1 RRRVRKGRSLKNPI
15 VVRNRQKIAA
25 SRIKNKMKI
34 LRIESNIES
43 QRSAVNKKGILK
55 NTNKIIFI
63 LFIFFMLVLPL
74 ALIPMMRN
82 SSTIPSE
89 RNLRTSA
96 EEGYAVDYHY
106 EEWIVNNNFA
116 TSSNWDPYE
125 EVDTSDV
132 SAEITGGAGNLNI
145 DGSIGTFNNISGTPQ
160 DGDWTPVNNSDVK
173 LDPTN
178 YGIDTYGC
186 WVYHY
191 WSDPN
196 DPGQLTSI
204 HWDRNISL
212 GVDMSDYNI
221 TSVSLSAIVNASA
234 EATGTWG
241 IESKYEGTTDPG
253 RPRAGDY
260 VRFYVLISDIYKN
273 EQNEVSH
280 YLTSEEDLGND
291 TNVITEISHTLMHN
305 LDEEVILYH
314 MKSVLNADPAHSTFT
329 LTLGMYIVCEDD
341 FSMDHDRFNYLRIN
355 QCNFSFTYERLID
368 QTTSMSWRQDGPTF
382 SSVKFNATNNISIV
396 SANLNFEFKI
406 SEIWPANIAP
416 NAEIR
421 FSVND
426 YMHDEVIYL
435 EEATTSWQSARFGM
449 GYDVTNL
456 ISVGS
461 NFVNFSIQLY
471 MGDEFSL
478 SDVISF
484 SITNIH
490 LRITYWEYGYIPNPE
505 PPYDWTP
512 WILFLTLA
520 ICAAVAGLLS
530 YVFYFKYPLL
540 VRRIKSLRR
549 KIRKNKSLSSPV
561 LVKSRDN
568 INKHLLNEK
577 KKLLNVSTSIK
588 K

>member
-1 RRRVRKGRSLKNPI
+1 MMKLKF
-15 VVRNRQKIAA
+15 K
-25 SRIKNKMKI
+25 KTYI
-34 LRIESNIES
+34 LLFGFGFLMLLLPVTLQMSGEL
-43 QRSAVNKKGILK
+43 KYGIH
-55 NTNKIIFI
+55 NENEYS
-63 LFIFFMLVLPL
+63 VL
-74 ALIPMMRN
+74 
-82 SSTIPSE
+82 
-89 RNLRTSA
+89 TSA
-96 EEGYAVDYHY
+96 ADIDAKLYTKD
-106 EEWIVNNNFA
+106 WITNNNFA
-116 TSSNWDPYE
+116 TTSSWYSTFD
-125 EVDTSDV
+125 DGDSSDM
-132 SAEITGGAGNLNI
+132 STIIASNAGNFIVNGEDI
-145 DGSIGTFNNISGTPQ
+145 VYNDISGVPIST
-160 DGDWTPVNNSDVK
+160 DWTAVNNTAILLEPDS
-173 LDPTN
+173 
-178 YGIDTYGC
+178 YEIDDFGC
-186 WVYHY
+186 KVVHDWL
-191 WSDPN
+191 DPN